1 MIPTAK
7 HLEAVVVK
15 CLKWLQSHSNPE
27 IRLRFFK
34 FKEACLISHFMDPR
48 VFSLMIYRDN

>member
-7 HLEAVVVK
+7 HLEVVVIT
-15 CLKWLQSHSNPE
+15 CSKWLQSHSNPE
-27 IRLRFFK
+27 IRFFK

-48 VFSLMIYRDN
+48 EFSLMIYRDN